1 LDGLHEVWRDAVE
14 EPRQGN
20 TIHATPS
27 RDVEGDGIR
36 EHMIRERIATE
47 HEDVA
52 MPLVVVGDRRSRAMG
67 TSALMFWTAAT

>member
-1 LDGLHEVWRDAVE
+1 
-14 EPRQGN
+14 
-20 TIHATPS
+20 
-27 RDVEGDGIR
+27 VEGDGIG